1 MVLSQQSFQFFK
13 FGLVFIV
20 TISLGFHLFSDHN
33 YHETLQV
40 AVSGKK
46 RIFVQ
51 KALRA
56 DIDGPFDDSTLID
69 VCENTEWREG
79 LIFQCEAPYGGVAN
93 IRNMLLNCIRYAI
106 EAGGMSSHP

>member
-46 RIFVQ
+46 GIFVQ

-106 EAGGMSSHP
+106 EAGGMLSHP